1 VIPQNALVEEGV
13 LSLRCIAA
21 DAGSYKESAQV
32 PAQNEAGNIHC
43 NFSRAAEAAVRSQL
57 KYFSEIAGGR
67 IQLRLPVCQQSGS
80 LAVTGK

>member
-1 VIPQNALVEEGV
+1 VEEGV

-21 DAGSYKESAQV
+21 DAGSYKESALV

-43 NFSRAAEAAVRSQL
+43 KGSRAAEAAVAVTGNTSL
-57 KYFSEIAGGR
+57 KLLEEEFSYACLSR
-67 IQLRLPVCQQSGS
+67 QQSGS